1 MSGLK
6 IMDEDQLI
14 EEVLDKFL
22 NCHEETYDEEFL
34 DTFTNLSQEDH
45 VSKRGV
51 FETDSSEN
59 MFISA
64 KVTHKNE
71 ANDYHLRNKTI
82 FLHTS
87 SQCLE
92 KQVDSFLDLEV
103 LDMDEEIKP
112 QMSQDSLLLP
122 GEVEQNVSTSIPSCI
137 PSVAQPPTCEAK
149 PKPTVKRMDKQT
161 EEILGDEVQPFS
173 LDEEFDYDS
182 VTLTSKFSLAEIETF
197 TELRKQKRKDSNLD
211 LEERCD

>member
-112 QMSQDSLLLP
+112 QMSQGHFFGLLKLVPSLMESISVCHDTKEFFKLSASPSSQQGLEPAMGLKEESCRYRADVLGTGNEPAP
-122 GEVEQNVSTSIPSCI
+122 GNAGQLKPRR
-137 PSVAQPPTCEAK
+137 QRRRLEA
-149 PKPTVKRMDKQT
+149 T
-161 EEILGDEVQPFS
+161 E
-173 LDEEFDYDS
+173 
-182 VTLTSKFSLAEIETF
+182 T
-197 TELRKQKRKDSNLD
+197 
-211 LEERCD
+211 

>member
-1 MSGLK
+1 MSGLE

-14 EEVLDKFL
+14 KEVLDKFL
-22 NCHEETYDEEFL
+22 NYREQTYDEEFL

-71 ANDYHLRNKTI
+71 ANDHHLRNKTI
-82 FLHTS
+82 FLRTS

-92 KQVDSFLDLEV
+92 EQVDNFLDLEV

-137 PSVAQPPTCEAK
+137 PSVGQPPICEAK
-149 PKPTVKRMDKQT
+149 PKPAVKRMDKQM
-161 EEILGDEVQPFS
+161 EE
-173 LDEEFDYDS
+173 
-182 VTLTSKFSLAEIETF
+182 VTSSAS
-197 TELRKQKRKDSNLD
+197 SN
-211 LEERCD
+211 

>member
-1 MSGLK
+1 MG
-6 IMDEDQLI
+6 
-14 EEVLDKFL
+14 
-22 NCHEETYDEEFL
+22 
-34 DTFTNLSQEDH
+34 EDH

-71 ANDYHLRNKTI
+71 ANDHHLRNKTI
-82 FLHTS
+82 FLRTS

-92 KQVDSFLDLEV
+92 EQVDNFLDLEV

-137 PSVAQPPTCEAK
+137 PSVGQPPICEAK
-149 PKPTVKRMDKQT
+149 PKPAVKRMDKQM
-161 EEILGDEVQPFS
+161 EEIFGDEIQLFS

-197 TELRKQKRKDSNLD
+197 EELRKQKRKDSNLD
-211 LEERCD
+211 LEEPCD